1 MARQTNISKSCV
13 RDSEFFKVEKP
24 LFIQVENVLFC
35 VPPHYFDSSDVFR
48 SMFSLPSTP
57 DDSPQDGTSECP
69 LFLEGI
75 QADHFRDLLR
85 ILSFSIATL
94 SASENLHRHIRER
107 PTSWVAVLDLATRWE
122 MASVR
127 SWALKCLKN
136 EDCLTRLVLA
146 RKYDILEWRVPAIKE
161 LAVRASPLT
170 PEEFHKLGV
179 DLALRVVAL
188 RERVRSSTVREPTL
202 EDINEIAAL

>member
-1 MARQTNISKSCV
+1 MASHQADKSKACV
-13 RDSEFFKVEKP
+13 RDSEFFRVETP
-24 LFIQVENVLFC
+24 IFIRVDNVMFC
-35 VPPHYFDSSDVFR
+35 VPPHYFDGWVER
-48 SMFSLPSTP
+48 AA
-57 DDSPQDGTSECP
+57 TS
-69 LFLEGI
+69 FLEGI
-75 QADHFRDLLR
+75 RADHFRDLLR
-85 ILSFSIATL
+85 VLSVRMATL

-107 PTSWVAVLDLATRWE
+107 PTSWVAVLDLSTRWE

-146 RKYDILEWRVPAIKE
+146 RKYDILEWRVPAVKE

-188 RERVRSSTVREPTL
+188 RERVRSSTVREPTV